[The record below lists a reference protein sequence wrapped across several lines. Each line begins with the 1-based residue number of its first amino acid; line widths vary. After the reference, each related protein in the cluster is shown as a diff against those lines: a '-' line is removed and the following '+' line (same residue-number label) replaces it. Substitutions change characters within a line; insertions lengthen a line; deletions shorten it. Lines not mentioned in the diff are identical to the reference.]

1 MIKSLL
7 LMMLIKN
14 NPLRSIHF
22 NVNIHTVGF
31 VTAYDTIN
39 TRLFGTGISA
49 NAKTLGL
56 GENNLAG
63 RKYLTYSGISTT
75 VAAPIT
81 TTDTQLT
88 LTSTEGF
95 SKGDYIIVGA
105 EIMRFTNDNI
115 NNVLRGQFGT
125 VNTSAP
131 TGTTIKKID
140 VLPMEL
146 RRPSILRASGHTFEY
161 LGYGSGNYS
170 TSLPQKQDRVLTDQE
185 TLAAQKKELDGGKVV
200 SHCMNDSGDFYTG
213 YKRLSSITGEEEVVG
228 APIFTYTGDDAE
240 QKELREFRVYLMN
253 YLLENPSQLRVA
265 DNNNRTSQF
274 YGPVNFTEKLSN
286 SSDNGIETKN
296 FFLRGNAPQGKL
308 MTVGIQ
314 TPTGVAR
321 PGDLSFTGIPDNGG
335 HVGHIYAEG
344 DWRRFGVISREK
356 NRNFYTVDKV
366 AIGASDGTTFTWR
379 DTLEVNGM

>member
-1 MIKSLL
+1 MKITLL
-7 LMMLIKN
+7 
-14 NPLRSIHF
+14 
-22 NVNIHTVGF
+22 
-31 VTAYDTIN
+31 
-39 TRLFGTGISA
+39 
-49 NAKTLGL
+49 
-56 GENNLAG
+56 G
-63 RKYLTYSGISTT
+63 RASYFYSGISTT
-75 VAAPIT
+75 VSAPIT

-131 TGTTIKKID
+131 VGATIKKID

-200 SHCMNDSGDFYTG
+200 YTGMNDSGDFYTG

-240 QKELREFRVYLMN
+240 AEGTKRVSGVFDELLVRESITV
-253 YLLENPSQLRVA
+253 EGG

-296 FFLRGNAPQGKL
+296 FFLRGNA
-308 MTVGIQ
+308 
-314 TPTGVAR
+314 
-321 PGDLSFTGIPDNGG
+321 LSG
-335 HVGHIYAEG
+335 
-344 DWRRFGVISREK
+344 
-356 NRNFYTVDKV
+356 
-366 AIGASDGTTFTWR
+366 
-379 DTLEVNGM
+379 